1 MLTSLF
7 GCDVREILHMGKHT
21 AVYRARRRAD
31 GAPVVMKLL
40 EAPHPPPRRLA
51 ALRHEHALLCR
62 CGGENVVHAYGLEE
76 EQGRFGI
83 VMEDF
88 GGVALK
94 AAMLAGRLT
103 LEEFLE
109 IAIVLARTIDH
120 IHRRRVVH
128 KDINPSNLL
137 IHPETRQIKLI
148 DFGIATVLT
157 TEHQNFGSLSAL
169 EGTLAYISPE
179 QTGRM
184 NRPIDERTDLYSLGV
199 TLFELLTGRRPF
211 VAEDPL
217 ELVHCHIARRPP
229 SPAELNPAVPE
240 AIATVLLKLMAKD
253 ADERYR
259 SAAGL
264 GADLARC
271 LDGIRRAGAIEPF
284 LLGADDRPDRIHFP
298 QRLYGRDVETRQLLG
313 AFERATRGAVLML
326 VSGYTGIGKTAL
338 IQEVH
343 RPLTARRG
351 YFAAGKYD
359 PIRSAPY
366 SAFLLGF
373 QALVQQILTES
384 EAQLDAWRDRILG
397 ALGSNAAVL
406 AAGCPS
412 LCAVIGAQPPPAPL
426 PPDEARNRFHEAV
439 HQFLSLFARPEHPL
453 CFLIDD
459 LQWADADSLKLLH
472 ELLHMARD
480 QSLFLLGAYR
490 DSEVGESHPLRATV
504 AQIEAQGS
512 HVERLALSPL
522 TREDIGRFLGD
533 ALCMPP
539 GEIAELADL
548 VVARTGGNPFFL
560 RAFVMSLHAD
570 GLLQPSPAG
579 WRFDTNAISRRGVT
593 DNVVHLLASRLER
606 LPAQTGELLRIAACI
621 GNRFD
626 LGTLAK
632 VAVRPVDEIG
642 RALWDAVAEGLAI
655 PLDHVHSSV
664 EAAAGPELQFRFAH
678 DRVQEAALAAL
689 DEGSRGRLHRYVGR
703 KLLELLDAG
712 EEMLFD
718 VVDQLNRGVGAIS
731 DPVETN
737 ELARLN
743 LRAARKAL
751 DAAAAEPAL
760 RYARA
765 GIALLSEQDWERDDV
780 ARDLHDRGVEAAF
793 CCADFETSQSL
804 SAALLR
810 HARTP
815 VEEARVRRIEAQVLV
830 AQGRMAEALEI
841 LADLLA
847 RLSFPLPSPAT
858 PETVAEEMRR
868 TEDALAGRAIEE
880 LAHLPRC
887 TDEAARTAL
896 ELLNRMILPAVMT
909 SYSLVAPIVCK
920 AIQISMTHG
929 NTVDSAFAYTFY
941 GVLLAKNEDIDRA
954 TRFGRAAVVLSDAFG
969 DNGMRSFVYIYA
981 HCQLIHW
988 TLPLHE
994 LVQHFLDAYRYG
1006 MEAGSPY
1013 NASCAASSW
1022 CLMRLLAGDPLGEVV
1037 PDLERYAE
1045 VAVRLR
1051 QNVVKNWH
1059 DVIHQFARNLVEETA
1074 DPTHLVGRAYD
1085 EEARL
1090 SEITDDGGMGN
1101 YHLFK
1106 VMLCYVFGD
1115 FERAA
1120 AHARAREPYAAT
1132 TMNSL
1137 YEPIL
1142 ALWDSLARLA
1152 VFQRSDEAERAQ
1164 ILARVAEHER
1174 KLEIALPHCPKT
1186 IAHKAALVQAER
1198 ARAEGRDND
1207 ARTLFER
1214 AVTLARAS
1222 GYVHEEALACERAA
1236 RFLLER
1242 REVRAARSRFREA
1255 HEAYLRWGAVT
1266 KAKALERELPHL
1278 VPRVASVTFSPVT
1291 LTGTR
1296 GGEWDLNVLDL
1307 VSVINASQA
1316 LSREVDRDR
1325 LLTRLMA
1332 LLIETGGAESGA
1344 LLRERDGQW
1353 IVEAER
1359 RVDDELPGGAPPPG
1373 GDGAKIPGR
1382 RGVPE
1387 SVVNYVARTGEP
1399 LVIDDAMSS
1408 PQFRR
1413 DPYIARHEVVSILC
1427 FPLPRQSERKGMV
1440 YLENNLMKG
1449 AFTPGRIKILLL
1461 LSTQAVISLDN
1472 AVLYRTLEQRVEERT
1487 RELSAKN
1494 DELVAAMARLREA
1507 QDRLIVQE
1515 RLASLGTL
1523 TAGVAHELRNPL
1535 NFVNNFAQLA
1545 EGMLQDAKV
1554 ALGEVEGELAAAGAG
1569 AASSGRLRATLDDVA
1584 RSMSSIQRNGRRMD
1598 GIISSMLEHSRGGQ
1612 GERRETDLNALVE
1625 KFASLA
1631 AQGLRSRTP
1640 PLEVSLELALD
1651 PSVGQLQL
1659 VPQEISRVL
1668 LNLIDNAGYA
1678 VNAKK
1683 ATGDP
1688 LYQPHIR
1695 VATRGDGDLVEIRV
1709 YDNGVG
1715 VPADIRD
1722 RLYNPFFTTKRPGE
1736 GTGLGLSIC
1745 YDIVVKS
1752 NRGSIRFDSIEG
1764 EFTEFIIRLPR
1775 QPT

>member
-1 MLTSLF
+1 MLTSIF
-7 GCDVREILHMGKHT
+7 GCDVHELLHMGNHT
-21 AVYRARRRAD
+21 AVYRAQRRAD
-31 GAPVVMKLL
+31 GARVVVKVL
-40 EAPHPPPRRLA
+40 EEDHPPPRRLA
-51 ALRHEHALLCR
+51 AFRHEHALLSSCE
-62 CGGENVVHAYGLEE
+62 GENVVRAYGLEE
-76 EQGRFGI
+76 ERGRFGI

-88 GGVALK
+88 GGVALR
-94 AAMLAGRLT
+94 AARMAGKLPV
-103 LEEFLE
+103 EEFLDLS
-109 IAIVLARTIDH
+109 IALAKAIDH
-120 IHRRRVVH
+120 IHQRRVVH

-148 DFGIATVLT
+148 DFGIATVLA
-157 TEHQNFGSLSAL
+157 TEHQGFGGLSAL

-184 NRPIDERTDLYSLGV
+184 NRAIDERADLYSLGV

-229 SPAELNPAVPE
+229 SPAELNPSVPE
-240 AIATVLLKLMAKD
+240 AVAAVILKLMAKD

-264 GADLARC
+264 RADLARC
-271 LDGIRRAGAIEPF
+271 LDGLRRAGAIDPF
-284 LLGADDRPDRIHFP
+284 PLGTVDRPERIHFP
-298 QRLYGRDVETRQLLG
+298 QRLYGRDAETKQLLR

-351 YFAAGKYD
+351 YFIAGKYD
-359 PIRSAPY
+359 QIRSAPY
-366 SAFLLGF
+366 SAFL
-373 QALVQQILTES
+373 QALEGLVHQILTES
-384 EAQLDAWRDRILG
+384 EVQLGAWRDRIVG

-406 AAGCPS
+406 AEVCPS
-412 LCAVIGAQPPPAPL
+412 LCAVIGQQPPPAPL
-426 PPDEARNRFHEAV
+426 PPDEARNRFHEAIYQLV
-439 HQFLSLFARPEHPL
+439 SLFARPEHPL
-453 CFLIDD
+453 CVLIDD
-459 LQWADADSLKLLH
+459 LHWADVDSLKLLH
-472 ELLHMARD
+472 ELIYMARD

-490 DSEVGESHPLRATV
+490 DSEVGESHPVRATV

-533 ALCMPP
+533 ALCTAPE
-539 GEIAELADL
+539 EIEALPELVL
-548 VVARTGGNPFFL
+548 ARTGGNPFFM
-560 RAFVMSLHAD
+560 RAFIMSLRAD

-579 WRFDTNAISRRGVT
+579 WRFDADAIRRRGVT
-593 DNVVHLLASRLER
+593 DNVVHLLSSRLGR
-606 LPAQTGELLRIAACI
+606 LPGQTQELLRISACV
-621 GNRFD
+621 GSRFD
-626 LGTLAK
+626 LGTLAR
-632 VAVRPVDEIG
+632 VAARRVDEVG
-642 RALWDAVAEGLAI
+642 RALWDAVAEGLVI
-655 PLDHVHSSV
+655 PLDRVHSPV

-689 DEGSRGRLHRYVGR
+689 DDASRARLHREVGR
-703 KLLELLDAG
+703 KLLDQLGAG
-712 EEMLFD
+712 EERLFE

-731 DPVETN
+731 DPVEVE
-737 ELARLN
+737 ELALLN

-751 DAAAAEPAL
+751 GAAATEPAL
-760 RYARA
+760 RYAKA
-765 GIALLSEQDWERDDV
+765 GIALLSEQSWERGEL

-793 CCADFETSQSL
+793 CCAEFETSQAL

-810 HARTP
+810 RARTP
-815 VEEARVRRIEAQVLV
+815 VEEARVRRIEAQILL
-830 AQGRMAEALEI
+830 AQGRMAEAI
-841 LADLLA
+841 DTLADLLA
-847 RLSFPLPSPAT
+847 RVGFPLPSPAT
-858 PETVAEEMRR
+858 PEAVADEMRR
-868 TEDALAGRAIEE
+868 TEEALAGRAIESLVE
-880 LAHLPRC
+880 LPPC

-896 ELLNRMILPAVMT
+896 ELLNRMVLLAITT
-909 SYSLVAPIVCK
+909 SHPLVAPIVCK
-920 AIQISMTHG
+920 AIQISIAHG
-929 NTVDSAFAYTFY
+929 NTADSAFAYTFY
-941 GVLLAKNEDIDRA
+941 GVLLAKSGDIDRA
-954 TRFGRAAVVLSDAFG
+954 TRFARTAVALADALG
-969 DNGMRSFVYIYA
+969 DSGMRAFVTIYA

-988 TLPLHE
+988 TLPLHGV
-994 LVQHFLDAYRYG
+994 VQHLFDAYRYG
-1006 MEAGSPY
+1006 LEAGSPY
-1013 NASCAASSW
+1013 NAACAATSL
-1022 CLMRLLAGDPLGEVV
+1022 CIVRFLAGDLLSEVV
-1037 PDLERYAE
+1037 ADLERYAE
-1045 VAVRLR
+1045 VAVRFR
-1051 QNVVKNWH
+1051 QSIIKNWH
-1059 DVIHQFARNLVEETA
+1059 DVVHQVARNLFEETA
-1074 DPTHLVGRAYD
+1074 DPPRLAGRFFD
-1085 EEARL
+1085 EEPRL
-1090 SEITDDGGMGN
+1090 PHVVDDGGLGN

-1106 VMLCYVFGD
+1106 VMLCYLFGD
-1115 FERAA
+1115 FERAVE
-1120 AHARAREPYAAT
+1120 HARAREPYAAVAA
-1132 TMNSL
+1132 NSL
-1137 YEPIL
+1137 WEPVL

-1152 VFQRSDEAERAQ
+1152 LFQRSDEAERAQ
-1164 ILARVAEHER
+1164 ILERVAGHER
-1174 KLEIALPHCPKT
+1174 TLELALLHCPQT
-1186 IAHKAALVQAER
+1186 IAHKFALVQAER
-1198 ARAEGRDND
+1198 ARVEGRGSD
-1207 ARTLFER
+1207 ARTAFER
-1214 AVTLARAS
+1214 AVALARSS
-1222 GYVHEEALACERAA
+1222 GYVHEEALACELSA

-1316 LSREVDRDR
+1316 ISREVDRDR

-1344 LLRERDGQW
+1344 LLRDRGGQW
-1353 IVEAER
+1353 IVEAEKSL
-1359 RVDDELPGGAPPPG
+1359 DEEQPSVAPPSG
-1373 GDGAKIPGR
+1373 SEALNARGR

-1387 SVVNYVARTGEP
+1387 SIINYVARTGEP

-1413 DPYIARHEVVSILC
+1413 DPYVVRHEVVSILC

-1494 DELVAAMARLREA
+1494 EELVAAMGRLREA
-1507 QDRLIVQE
+1507 QDRLIVQD

-1523 TAGVAHELRNPL
+1523 AAGVAHELRNPL
-1535 NFVNNFAQLA
+1535 NFVNNFARLA
-1545 EGMLQDAKV
+1545 DSMLQEAM
-1554 ALGEVEGELAAAGAG
+1554 AELDREEAAGAD
-1569 AASSGRLRATLDDVA
+1569 AASRGRLRQTLNDVA
-1584 RSMSSIQRNGRRMD
+1584 LTMTRVQDNGRRMD
-1598 GIISSMLEHSRGGQ
+1598 GIIGSMLEHSRGGQ
-1612 GERRETDLNALVE
+1612 GERRETDLNGLVE

-1640 PLEVSLELALD
+1640 PIEVSLELALD
-1651 PSVGQLQL
+1651 PSIGSLLL

-1678 VNAKK
+1678 VNTKK
-1683 ATGDP
+1683 GAGSP
-1688 LYQPHIR
+1688 GYAPHIR
-1695 VATRGDGDLVEIRV
+1695 VSTRVAGDAAEIRV

-1715 VPADIRD
+1715 VPVGIRD
-1722 RLYNPFFTTKRPGE
+1722 RLFTPFFTTKRPGE
-1736 GTGLGLSIC
+1736 GTGLGLSIS

-1752 NRGSIRFDSIEG
+1752 NRGSLRFESIEG
-1764 EFTEFIIRLPR
+1764 EFTEFIVSLPR
-1775 QPT
+1775 KPA